1 MTTLYVAVIEVD
13 ERWIDEQDGPI
24 EDLKKYLDRKIKVGL
39 GLRGRIRGSEVERGK
54 SQWDQLR
61 KKHTHAGSP

>member
-1 MTTLYVAVIEVD
+1 MATLYVAVIEVD

-24 EDLKKYLDRKIKVGL
+24 GDLKKYLDRKIKAGL

-54 SQWDQLR
+54 SQWDQLSR
-61 KKHTHAGSP
+61 KRTLAG